1 MGKKEI
7 NVNSIYTTTEY
18 LSILHSL
25 EKQTNLELDKKRI
38 IGKGGYSQVYQAKSK
53 GGKIFAAKIITIP
66 KIEDKTNKK
75 EIIKYEINKTIAQSD
90 CFYATRAIHKA
101 IIRAFQSYSLNKE
114 SYAIVMQKASASL
127 NNIITQF
134 CNGNVMPTAIMSKI
148 NLFNQMGEMLS
159 KYFFNQIIPAM
170 MYLKENNWVHFDIK
184 PDNFLLCG
192 NDLKLSDFGLCTNI
206 KERSVNGKY
215 HLSSIGTFSY
225 LPPEYY
231 NNGISIKE
239 EDAEKVDVFGLGCVL
254 FRMLYY
260 KFVIEKVQNDPKQY
274 TQNDIANKIANSIL
288 LSESSKRSQSAK
300 RAVAQMI
307 EPNINKRISMN
318 EVFDLDWRFEGK
330 KRIDEIAII
339 NEDNYQKNIVELQKL
354 DYTIKPKIKK
364 CKYKFKSIVG
374 K

>member
-101 IIRAFQSYSLNKE
+101 IIRAFQSYSLNKD

-134 CNGNVMPTAIMSKI
+134 
-148 NLFNQMGEMLS
+148 
-159 KYFFNQIIPAM
+159 Y
-170 MYLKENNWVHFDIK
+170 
-184 PDNFLLCG
+184 
-192 NDLKLSDFGLCTNI
+192 
-206 KERSVNGKY
+206 
-215 HLSSIGTFSY
+215 
-225 LPPEYY
+225 
-231 NNGISIKE
+231 
-239 EDAEKVDVFGLGCVL
+239 
-254 FRMLYY
+254 
-260 KFVIEKVQNDPKQY
+260 
-274 TQNDIANKIANSIL
+274 
-288 LSESSKRSQSAK
+288 SKRL
-300 RAVAQMI
+300 
-307 EPNINKRISMN
+307 N
-318 EVFDLDWRFEGK
+318 RFK
-330 KRIDEIAII
+330 IIVII
-339 NEDNYQKNIVELQKL
+339 NSFSKLFICFKN
-354 DYTIKPKIKK
+354 
-364 CKYKFKSIVG
+364 
-374 K
+374 

>member
-66 KIEDKTNKK
+66 KVEDKTNKK

-90 CFYATRAIHKA
+90 CFFSTRAIHKA
-101 IIRAFQSYSLNKE
+101 IIRSFQSYSLNKD

-134 CNGNVMPTAIMSKI
+134 YSGNVMPTAIMSKV

-184 PDNFLLCG
+184 PDNFLLFG

-206 KERSVNGKY
+206 KERAINGKY

-231 NNGISIKE
+231 NNGISINE

-254 FRMLYY
+254 FRMLFY
-260 KFVIEKVQNDPKQY
+260 KFVIEKVQNDPKHF
-274 TQNDIANKIANSIL
+274 TQNDIANKISNSIN
-288 LSESSKRSQSAK
+288 LSESSERSQSAK

-307 EPNINKRISMN
+307 EPNINKRIAMN

-339 NEDNYQKNIVELQKL
+339 NEDNYQKNIVEMQKL
-354 DYTIKPKIKK
+354 DYTVRPKNKK
-364 CKYKFKSIVG
+364 CKYKFKSIVV